1 MTVVTMTRAE
11 LARVETLAQV
21 RSGSLSVAAAAARLG
36 RSRRQVF
43 RLLRRLHAE
52 GAAGLASRRRGRPGN
67 HRLPE
72 AVRAAALALVRAH
85 YADFGPTLA
94 AEKLFERHGIR
105 ISRETLR
112 GWMMAAGLWVGRK
125 ARPEAIHQPRHRRDG
140 LGELVQIDGCEHWW
154 FEGRGPRCTL
164 LAFVD
169 DATSR
174 LMHLKLVPSESALAY
189 LQATREYVTAYGKPV
204 AFYSD
209 KHSIFRLNRPAAA
222 RGDGMTQFGRAL
234 HDLDIAILC
243 ASTCQAKGRVERALL
258 TLQDRLVKELRLAG
272 IGTIEAANRFLPG
285 FIADYNRRF
294 AKPPRD
300 AQDRHRPLAPY
311 EDLDE
316 ALAWREQ
323 RTVTANL
330 TLHYNKVLLLL
341 EPNRISRA
349 AAHQRVTVYD
359 YPDGRLAIRWKGV
372 DLPYRAFDKLRT
384 VDQAAI
390 TDHKRLSAALAYA
403 AELQATRAHARKRN
417 GNLTRK
423 AQAPGLMSL

>member
-1 MTVVTMTRAE
+1 MTVVTMTQAE
-11 LARVETLAQV
+11 LSRVETLAQLQARRLAV
-21 RSGSLSVAAAAARLG
+21 AEAAALLG

-43 RLLRRLHAE
+43 RLLRRYRSL
-52 GAAGLASRRRGRPGN
+52 GPAGLASRQRGRPSN
-67 HRLPE
+67 HRLPDAIRE
-72 AVRAAALALVRAH
+72 AALRLVRER

-94 AEKLFERHGIR
+94 AEKLAELHGIKL
-105 ISRETLR
+105 SRETLR
-112 GWMMAAGLWVGRK
+112 GWMMAAGIWVERK
-125 ARPEAIHQPRHRRDG
+125 ARPQVIHQPRYRRDCT
-140 LGELVQIDGCEHWW
+140 GELIQIDGCEHWW
-154 FEGRGPRCTL
+154 FEDRGPRCTL

-174 LMHLKLVPSESALAY
+174 LMHLKFVPSESALAY
-189 LQATREYVTAYGKPV
+189 LQATRDYITAYGKPI

-209 KHSIFRLNRPAAA
+209 KHGIFRVNRPAAA

-234 HDLDIAILC
+234 HDLNVDILC

-258 TLQDRLVKELRLAG
+258 TLQDRLVKELRLEG
-272 IGTIEAANRFLPG
+272 IGTVAAANRFLPG

-294 AKPPRD
+294 AKAARNPKD
-300 AQDRHRPLAPY
+300 LHRPLAPY

-349 AAHQRVTVYD
+349 AARQRVTVYD

-372 DLPYRAFDKLRT
+372 ELPYRAFDKLRL

-390 TDHKRLSAALAYA
+390 TDNKRLGAALAYA
-403 AELQATRAHARKRN
+403 RDLQAARTRKRN
-417 GNLTRK
+417 GNLVRS
-423 AQAPGLMSL
+423 AQAPGLMAL

>member
-1 MTVVTMTRAE
+1 MTVVTMTQAE
-11 LARVETLAQV
+11 LVRVEILAQLTAG
-21 RSGSLSVAAAAARLG
+21 RLTVAAAAALLG
-36 RSRRQVF
+36 RSRRQLF
-43 RLLRRLHAE
+43 RLLQRYRAA
-52 GAAGLASRRRGRPGN
+52 GPAGLASRRRGRPSN
-67 HRLPE
+67 HRLPDT
-72 AVRAAALALVRAH
+72 VRESALALVRER

-94 AEKLFERHGIR
+94 AEKLAELHGIKL
-105 ISRETLR
+105 SRETLR
-112 GWMMAAGLWVGRK
+112 SWMMATGLWIGRK
-125 ARPEAIHQPRHRRDG
+125 GRPETIHQPRHRRDC

-174 LMHLKLVPSESALAY
+174 LMHLKFVPSESALAY
-189 LQATREYVTAYGKPV
+189 LQATREYVTAYGKPI

-209 KHSIFRLNRPAAA
+209 KHSIFRVNRPDALP

-234 HDLDIAILC
+234 HDLNIDILC

-272 IGTIEAANRFLPG
+272 IGSLEAANRFLPG

-300 AQDRHRPLAPY
+300 ARDLHRPLAPY

-341 EPNRISRA
+341 EPSRISRA
-349 AAHQRVTVYD
+349 AARQRVTVYD

-372 DLPYRAFDKLRT
+372 DLPYRAFDKLQT
-384 VDQAAI
+384 VDQATI

-403 AELQATRAHARKRN
+403 AELQAARARKRN
-417 GNLTRK
+417 GNLVRS

>member
-1 MTVVTMTRAE
+1 MTVVTMSRAE
-11 LARVETLAQV
+11 LARVETLA
-21 RSGSLSVAAAAARLG
+21 RLRDGSLSVAGAAALLG

-43 RLLRRLHAE
+43 RLLRRLRSE

-67 HRLPE
+67 HRLPDALRE
-72 AVRAAALALVRAH
+72 AALALVRER

-94 AEKLFERHGIR
+94 AEKLAERHGIG
-105 ISRETLR
+105 IGRETLR
-112 GWMMAAGLWVGRK
+112 LWMIAAGLWVGRK
-125 ARPEAIHQPRHRRDG
+125 ARPEAVHQPRPRRDCS
-140 LGELVQIDGCEHWW
+140 GELVQIDGCEHWW

-174 LMHLKLVPSESALAY
+174 LMHARLVPSESALAY
-189 LQATREYVTAYGKPV
+189 LQATREYVTAYGKPI

-209 KHSIFRLNRPAAA
+209 RHSIFRVNRPDAPA

-300 AQDRHRPLAPY
+300 DRDLHRPLAPY

-330 TLHYNKVLLLL
+330 TLHYNKVLFLL
-341 EPNRISRA
+341 ETSRISRA
-349 AAHQRVTVYD
+349 AARQRVTVYD

-372 DLPYRAFDKLRT
+372 DLPYRAFDKLRV
-384 VDQAAI
+384 VDQAAVV
-390 TDHKRLSAALAYA
+390 DDKRLGAALAYA
-403 AELQATRAHARKRN
+403 QRLQGERARKRN

>member
-1 MTVVTMTRAE
+1 MQE
-11 LARVETLAQV
+11 
-21 RSGSLSVAAAAARLG
+21 
-36 RSRRQVF
+36 
-43 RLLRRLHAE
+43 
-52 GAAGLASRRRGRPGN
+52 
-67 HRLPE
+67 
-72 AVRAAALALVRAH
+72 
-85 YADFGPTLA
+85 
-94 AEKLFERHGIR
+94 
-105 ISRETLR
+105 
-112 GWMMAAGLWVGRK
+112 
-125 ARPEAIHQPRHRRDG
+125 
-140 LGELVQIDGCEHWW
+140 
-154 FEGRGPRCTL
+154 
-164 LAFVD
+164 
-169 DATSR
+169 
-174 LMHLKLVPSESALAY
+174 
-189 LQATREYVTAYGKPV
+189 
-204 AFYSD
+204 
-209 KHSIFRLNRPAAA
+209 
-222 RGDGMTQFGRAL
+222 
-234 HDLDIAILC
+234 
-243 ASTCQAKGRVERALL
+243 
-258 TLQDRLVKELRLAG
+258 RLVKELRLAG
-272 IGTIEAANRFLPG
+272 IGTTEAANRFLPG
-285 FIADYNRRF
+285 FIVDYNRRF

-423 AQAPGLMSL
+423 AQARPDVPVSGRRGGARRGWVGAAHRPSTSA